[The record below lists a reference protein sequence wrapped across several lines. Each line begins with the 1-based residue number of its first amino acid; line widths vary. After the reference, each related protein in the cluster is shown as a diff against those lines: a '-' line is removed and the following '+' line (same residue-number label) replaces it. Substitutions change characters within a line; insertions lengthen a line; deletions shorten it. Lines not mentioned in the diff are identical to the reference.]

1 MLAGGL
7 AHMTDM
13 TADDLLVASERE
25 SVSGAEAPDR
35 PAKSVCLALA
45 EGCPRGE
52 AHVGRLFEY
61 VRANGWPIKATIEE
75 ADVVVV
81 WTCGFDAEHEER
93 CVSML
98 RSVQQRRQEGSQ
110 LVIVG
115 CLAGIN
121 EERLHQTFN
130 AVTVPPKGL
139 GDLDAVLGAV
149 VPFED
154 VQVPWEL
161 APYIDEASGH
171 FTEAERHPDDSMAMR
186 HARSL
191 LLRSGIREWH
201 RRNIGRDNRS
211 YLDSSQ
217 RVCSIRVA
225 VGCMG
230 QCTYCAI
237 KFAAGPLHSKP
248 LDSVLAEFDKALAR
262 GYTEFRL
269 IAGDLGCYGQ
279 DLGTNIA
286 ELLDLML
293 QRSGSFKLNLLE
305 FGFKYFIEYQ
315 DRVVDLLA
323 SHHTRI
329 RSITLPIQSGSERVL
344 QNMRRGHTAVDAERA
359 LRAFREAG
367 PSICANTHVL
377 VGFPGE
383 TEADFEDT
391 LRMLR
396 VGQFNCV
403 TVFGYTD
410 RPRTEA
416 ALMPNKVQQSVIRAR
431 SLRAR
436 REFNGRLDALR
447 YRAEA
452 WGLR

>member
-1 MLAGGL
+1 
-7 AHMTDM
+7 M
-13 TADDLLVASERE
+13 TAGELLVASERE
-25 SVSGAEAPDR
+25 SVASTHAED
-35 PAKSVCLALA
+35 PAKSVCLAFA
-45 EGCPRGE
+45 FGCQRGE

-61 VRANGWPIKATIEE
+61 VRANGWPLAATVEE

-81 WTCGFDAEHEER
+81 WTCGYDADHEER

-98 RSVQQRRQEGSQ
+98 RSVERRRQEGSQ
-110 LVIVG
+110 LIIVG
-115 CLAGIN
+115 CLAGID
-121 EERLHQTFN
+121 EERLHQAFN
-130 AVTVPPKGL
+130 AVTVPPRRL

-149 VPFED
+149 VPLAD

-161 APYIDEASGH
+161 APYIAGASGH
-171 FTEAERHPDDSMAMR
+171 FSEAERHPEDSVAMR
-186 HARSL
+186 QARSL

-201 RRNIGRDNRS
+201 RRNIGRDNRC
-211 YLDSSQ
+211 YVDSSQ

-230 QCTYCAI
+230 QCTYCALR
-237 KFAAGPLHSKP
+237 FAAGPLHSKP
-248 LDSVLAEFDKALAR
+248 LDSVLAEFDRSLAR

-269 IAGDLGCYGQ
+269 IAGDLGSYGQ

-293 QRSGSFKLNLLE
+293 QRSGGFKLNLLE
-305 FGFKYFIEYQ
+305 LDFRYFIEYQ
-315 DRVVDLLA
+315 GRVIDLLA
-323 SHHTRI
+323 NHHARI
-329 RSITLPIQSGSERVL
+329 RSITMPMQSGSERVL
-344 QNMRRGHTAVDAERA
+344 QNMRRGHTAIDAERA
-359 LRAFREAG
+359 LRAFRQAC
-367 PSICANTHVL
+367 PSICASTHVL

-396 VGQFNCV
+396 VGRFNYV
-403 TVFGYTD
+403 SVFGYTD

-416 ALMPNKVQQSVIRAR
+416 SLMPNKVQQSVIRAR

-436 REFNGRLDALR
+436 REFNGHLDALR

>member
-1 MLAGGL
+1 
-7 AHMTDM
+7 MTS
-13 TADDLLVASERE
+13 DDLVASERE
-25 SVSGAEAPDR
+25 SVAGAEAPDG

-45 EGCPRGE
+45 AGCQRGE
-52 AHVGRLFEY
+52 AHVGRLVEY
-61 VRANGWPIKATIEE
+61 VRANGWPIAATVEE

-81 WTCGFDAEHEER
+81 WTCGYDAEREER

-98 RSVQQRRQEGSQ
+98 RSVEQRRQEGSH

-130 AVTVPPKGL
+130 AVTVPPKRL

-154 VQVPWEL
+154 VRVPWEL
-161 APYIDEASGH
+161 APYVAEASGH
-171 FTEAERHPDDSMAMR
+171 FTEAERHPEDSMAMR

-191 LLRSGIREWH
+191 LLRSGIREWYQ
-201 RRNIGRDNRS
+201 RTIGRENRA

-237 KFAAGPLHSKP
+237 RFAAGPLHSKP
-248 LDSVLAEFDKALAR
+248 LDSVLAEFDEGLAC

-269 IAGDLGCYGQ
+269 IAGDLGSYGQ

-293 QRSGSFKLNLLE
+293 RRPGNFKLNLLE
-305 FGFKYFIEYQ
+305 LDFRYFIKYQ

-323 SHHTRI
+323 INHTRI
-329 RSITLPIQSGSERVL
+329 RSITMPMQSGSERVL
-344 QNMRRGHTAVDAERA
+344 QKMRRGHTAIDAERA
-359 LRAFREAG
+359 LRAFRQAC

-383 TEADFEDT
+383 TDADFEDT

-396 VGQFNCV
+396 VGRFNYV

-416 ALMPNKVQQSVIRAR
+416 TLMPDKVQQSVIRAR